1 MNVFV
6 ILNGGCLWGS
16 ADGGIGT
23 VCGMFGPLLWG
34 SLYRYFMQASEGP
47 AGAPVWLRWGQ
58 GGHFFVT
65 AGVLVLVFS
74 ALRGADP
81 ATLFL
86 TDEDKTTEPEPEPES
101 IEVVLER
108 EEGEADVVIASA
120 KVQRNADGSF
130 SVQGGDTKTE

>member
-1 MNVFV
+1 M
-6 ILNGGCLWGS
+6 GS

-34 SLYRYFMQASEGP
+34 SLYRYFMRTSEGP

-65 AGVLVLVFS
+65 AGVLVLVYA

-86 TDEDKTTEPEPEPES
+86 ADEEKQPEPEPEPGPEPES
-101 IEVVLER
+101 TEVVLER

-120 KVQRNADGSF
+120 KVQRNADGSL
-130 SVQGGDTKTE
+130 SVHGETKTE